1 MKIGGGCLK
10 DPRDFLRVA
19 DVVRS
24 KDEPLVMVVSAVF
37 GVTNLLINGIKLAMG
52 SDKQVPI
59 IIKNIKERH
68 KQIVEDTINDEDIKQ
83 KTLLALQSKIRKL
96 ERLLYGVAYTED
108 ITNSVR
114 ALIISYGERLAAIT
128 IAGVLRSQNID
139 AEAAESDV
147 IGIITDSSFE
157 NATAILPIVKENL
170 QKFIIPLLDKGS
182 VPVITGYFGCTE
194 SGKIT
199 TFGRN
204 GSDYSAAV
212 VAHCIG
218 ALTLEIW
225 KDVDGFM
232 SADPKLVEGTHRID
246 RLSYYEAA
254 ELSYFGAKIL
264 HPRTVEPLVDAG
276 IKIHIK
282 NICDPNSRGT
292 EVLRDGYEKK
302 DVLKSVTYNNISVV
316 KIQGSG
322 VGSKPGIIGSI
333 GQKLSEI
340 GVNIYSVITSQT
352 CINLLIDRKDS
363 KISYEALQKLSSGI
377 IEAISVRNDIT
388 LVAVVG
394 EGLLRAKGLAAKVFS
409 AVADKE
415 INVEMISAGASE
427 VAYYFIIKEV
437 DLEPAINAIH
447 SKFFAENLP
456 INYK

>member
-10 DPRDFLRVA
+10 DTSDFLKVV

-24 KDEPLVMVVSAVF
+24 EDEPLAIVVSAVF
-37 GVTNLLINGIKLAMG
+37 GVTNLLINSIKLVTG
-52 SDKQVPI
+52 SDTQVPFI
-59 IIKNIKERH
+59 INNIKERH
-68 KQIVEDTINDEDIKQ
+68 KQIIEDIIIDEDIKQ
-83 KTLLALQSKIRKL
+83 KTLLALESKIQKL

-108 ITNSVR
+108 ITDSVR

-128 IAGVLRSQNID
+128 IAGILRSQNID
-139 AEAAESDV
+139 AEAAESDI

-170 QKFIIPLLDKGS
+170 QKSLIPLLDKGS

-212 VAHCIG
+212 VAHSIG

-232 SADPKLVEGTHRID
+232 SADPKLVKGTHRID

-264 HPRTVEPLVDAG
+264 HPRTVEPLMDAG

-282 NICDPNSRGT
+282 NICDPNSQGT

-302 DVLKSVTYNNISVV
+302 DVLKSVTYNKISVV

-322 VGSKPGIIGSI
+322 VGSKPGIIGRI

-363 KISYEALQKLSSGI
+363 KLSYETLQELSSGI
-377 IEAISVRNDIT
+377 IETIGVRNDIT

-437 DLEPAINAIH
+437 DLVPAINAIH
-447 SKFFAENLP
+447 RKFFAEN
-456 INYK
+456 

>member
-1 MKIGGGCLK
+1 MKVMKIGGGCLK
-10 DPRDFLRVA
+10 DTSDFLKVV

-24 KDEPLVMVVSAVF
+24 EDEPLAIVVSAVF
-37 GVTNLLINGIKLAMG
+37 GVTNLLINSIKLVTG
-52 SDKQVPI
+52 SDTQVPFI
-59 IIKNIKERH
+59 INNIKERH
-68 KQIVEDTINDEDIKQ
+68 KQIIEDIIIDEDIKQ
-83 KTLLALQSKIRKL
+83 KTLLALESKIQKL

-108 ITNSVR
+108 ITDSVR

-128 IAGVLRSQNID
+128 IAGILRSQNID
-139 AEAAESDV
+139 AEAAESDI

-170 QKFIIPLLDKGS
+170 QKSLIPLLDKGS

-212 VAHCIG
+212 VAHSIG

-232 SADPKLVEGTHRID
+232 SADPKLVKGTHRID

-264 HPRTVEPLVDAG
+264 HPRTVEPLMDAG

-282 NICDPNSRGT
+282 NICDPNSQGT

-302 DVLKSVTYNNISVV
+302 DVLKSVTYNKISVV

-322 VGSKPGIIGSI
+322 VGSKPGIIGRI

-363 KISYEALQKLSSGI
+363 KLSYETLQELSSGI
-377 IEAISVRNDIT
+377 IETIGVRNDIT

-437 DLEPAINAIH
+437 DLVPAINAIH
-447 SKFFAENLP
+447 RKFFAEN
-456 INYK
+456 